1 MRGDSGQVVRHV
13 LGDGRRGVARFRPL
27 HDRIHGVRSS
37 LFRGL
42 HPVCARRRGGSI
54 ETAGAGGGPQEAASF
69 DEFRRRYEE
78 LFDHPLPAVWYDA
91 ESVAPS
97 SRVINDKAGQL
108 TVVVDDHTLHP
119 IDDTGDTVLSVNEF
133 ATAAVDFS
141 ARTHDFYVRELP
153 GGFTAEEKVGLI

>member
-1 MRGDSGQVVRHV
+1 MVDEAWHAFVLFTIEYTEFGHRYFGDYIQYALAGER
-13 LGDGRRGVARFRPL
+13 
-27 HDRIHGVRSS
+27 
-37 LFRGL
+37 
-42 HPVCARRRGGSI
+42 GSI
-54 ETAGAGGGPQEAASF
+54 ETAGAGGGPREAASF

-108 TVVVDDHTLHP
+108 TVVVDDHTLHL

-141 ARTHDFYVRELP
+141 VHTHDFYVRELP